1 MNGGELLDRVREAGM
16 RQSKA
21 LGERATGWPMR
32 RKLGVTLGGI
42 VLAMVVLGL
51 VSAGS
56 LAGVR
61 AAVGNVTSMS
71 DAEQA
76 LIGIQSHAV
85 SAQSQ
90 LKDYVISPDAETA
103 TRVVDTLDN
112 AIELVD
118 QAEDGARDLDKT
130 DELEKVRGA
139 LASTR
144 KSADQIIA
152 AQSEIQ
158 KIVDGE
164 LTPLGAEIAAAL
176 KEIKDSAYQGG
187 SGNAEALFRASVAEA
202 NYLSMQVTVTR
213 YLSDSNAETAKKSK
227 DILLNLEDSMNQ
239 LYEVIGTGK
248 QSARADKVIEGVV
261 SYDKAFDGVIAA
273 TKSRDA
279 EINQVIEVSG
289 PQLASNAQSIV
300 DSIGTVRGRA
310 TLLAQTSASAA
321 LSVVMLAALIGIAI
335 AFGSGAL
342 INTIVARPITKLA
355 GQMRQLA
362 GGDFEVAVHG
372 VDRTDEVGDMARAV
386 EVFRATSKEV
396 EESRRIA
403 LESEKRE
410 FEQQQMHAQA
420 QEEQRQRHQA
430 ERREAM
436 MALADRFE
444 QTVGQLVN
452 QLEESAKQ
460 IRDGAHSVSSDVDNS
475 IELMTDVVSAASQ
488 SSTNSTE
495 VASAVE
501 EMSLS
506 IQEVSRQVASAAQ
519 VALEAANG
527 ARMTDNVVVELANTT
542 KLTESMVNLI
552 ANVAGQTHMLALNAS
567 IDAARAGEVG
577 LGFSVVASEIKTL
590 ADQTAKAADEIK
602 NHIDHTVKTS
612 DKAIETIT
620 QISKSI
626 DEISG
631 VATHI
636 SSALEQQSV
645 TTAQIAQNT
654 GQVASSSQLV
664 TANLSTVKH
673 GIDNSGS
680 TARQALVAVES
691 LEKQAEMMKQTSAD
705 FLREVRAA

>member
-1 MNGGELLDRVREAGM
+1 MSGRKIVSRVRDFGLRKSDE
-16 RQSKA
+16 
-21 LGERATGWPMR
+21 LGEQATGWPMR
-32 RKLGVTLGGI
+32 RKLGFSLGGI
-42 VLAMVVLGL
+42 VLAMIVLGL
-51 VSAGS
+51 VSAVS
-56 LAGVR
+56 IVGVR
-61 AAVGNVTSMS
+61 SAVGNVTSMS

-76 LIGIQSHAV
+76 LIGIQSRAV
-85 SAQSQ
+85 SAQSL
-90 LKDYVISPDAETA
+90 LKDYVIRPDAELA
-103 TRVVDTLDN
+103 TNVIDTLDD
-112 AIELVD
+112 AIELIND
-118 QAEDGARDLDKT
+118 AEDGAKDLKKSQ
-130 DELEKVRGA
+130 ELESVRKA
-139 LASTR
+139 LEETR

-152 AQSEIQ
+152 AQTGIQ
-158 KIVDGE
+158 DTIDSD
-164 LTPLGAEIAAAL
+164 LTPLGGKIAESL
-176 KEIKDSAYQGG
+176 KDIKDAAYQDG
-187 SGNAEALFRASVAEA
+187 SGNSEALYRASVAET

-213 YLSDSNAETAKKSK
+213 YLSDSNADTAKKSK

-239 LYEVIGTGK
+239 LYEVISSK
-248 QSARADKVIEGVV
+248 QQLARANSVIEDVV
-261 SYDKAFDGVIAA
+261 SYDESFDNVIAA
-273 TKSRDA
+273 TKIRDA
-279 EINQVIEVSG
+279 EIGKVINTSG

-300 DSIGTVRGRA
+300 DSISGVRGRA
-310 TLLAQTSASAA
+310 TFVAHSAASAA
-321 LSVVMLAALIGIAI
+321 LFVVMLAAIIGIAI

-362 GGDFEVAVHG
+362 GGDFDAEVHG
-372 VDRTDEVGDMARAV
+372 VERTDEVGDMARAV

-410 FEQQQMHAQA
+410 FEQQQKYAQA
-420 QEEQRQRHQA
+420 QEEERKRHEA
-430 ERREAM
+430 ERRDAM
-436 MALADRFE
+436 LSLADRFE

-452 QLEESAKQ
+452 QVEGSAKQ
-460 IRDGAHSVSSDVDNS
+460 IRDGAHSVSTDVDNS
-475 IELMTDVVSAASQ
+475 IHLMTDVVSAASQ

-506 IQEVSRQVASAAQ
+506 IHEVSRQVASAAQ
-519 VALEAANG
+519 VAQEAATG
-527 ARMTDNVVVELANTT
+527 AKMTDSVVAELAKTT
-542 KLTESMVNLI
+542 KLTEQMVNLI

-567 IDAARAGEVG
+567 IEAARAGDVG

-590 ADQTAKAADEIK
+590 ADQTAKAAEDIK
-602 NHIDHTVKTS
+602 NNIEHTVKTS

-620 QISKSI
+620 QISRSI

-636 SSALEQQSV
+636 SSALEQQSL

-664 TANLSTVKH
+664 TANLGSVKD
-673 GIDNSGS
+673 GIDNSGI
-680 TARQALVAVES
+680 TARQALAAVES
-691 LEKQAEMMKQTSAD
+691 LEKQAEMMKRTSAD